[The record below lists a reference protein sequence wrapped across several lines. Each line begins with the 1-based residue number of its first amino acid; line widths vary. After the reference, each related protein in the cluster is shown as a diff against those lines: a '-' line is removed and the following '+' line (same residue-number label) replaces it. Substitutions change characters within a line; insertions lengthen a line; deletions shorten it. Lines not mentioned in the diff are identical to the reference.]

1 MSTLAHILSSLS
13 LPLVIMPILTIK
25 KGIPNAYQF
34 ILYSAYT
41 NGKYSRTPTD
51 TSKQEDALIAAK
63 VAKALEDEN
72 VYTDYIPDVCQAL
85 EVNMSTLYKYL
96 KMISGNDDMT
106 MMDVDFIRTCGKPRK
121 FPLEADVALIE
132 WTEDP
137 NTVSIEM
144 TMTGLK

>member
-51 TSKQEDALIAAK
+51 TSKQEKTNTSKRQPKKKEEDSLREKTTLTIKKEK
-63 VAKALEDEN
+63 V
-72 VYTDYIPDVCQAL
+72 
-85 EVNMSTLYKYL
+85 
-96 KMISGNDDMT
+96 
-106 MMDVDFIRTCGKPRK
+106 R
-121 FPLEADVALIE
+121 
-132 WTEDP
+132 
-137 NTVSIEM
+137 
-144 TMTGLK
+144 